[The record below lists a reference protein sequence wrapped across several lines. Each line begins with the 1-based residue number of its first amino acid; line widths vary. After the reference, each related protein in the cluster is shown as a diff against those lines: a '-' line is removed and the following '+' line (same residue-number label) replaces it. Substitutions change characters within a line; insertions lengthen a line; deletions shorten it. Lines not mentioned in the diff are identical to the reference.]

1 MGSDILLFAGIGF
14 MAQLVDGALGM
25 AFGVITNAL
34 LLSFGISPAA
44 ASASVHAAK
53 IAIGGASGLSHLA
66 FRNVDGVLIRRLV
79 VPGVIG
85 GIVGALLLSW
95 VPGEAIRPFVAVYLL
110 LVGVLILRGAWKQR
124 KAEKRSHPR
133 RFTGLGL
140 VGGFLDAV
148 GGGGWGPIVTSTLVA
163 GGMTPRFAIGS
174 VNLAEFFV
182 AVAISAVF
190 FATIGLVHVE
200 TIIGLVLGG
209 VLAAPLGA
217 YLSKRVP
224 GRLLMIAV
232 AGGIILLS
240 AHMIIHALPE
250 LWALS

>member
-14 MAQLVDGALGM
+14 LAQLVDGALGM
-25 AFGVITNAL
+25 AFGVITNTL

-53 IAIGGASGLSHLA
+53 IATNGASGLSHLA
-66 FRNVDGVLIRRLV
+66 FRNVDGALIRQLV
-79 VPGVIG
+79 IPGVVGG
-85 GIVGALLLSW
+85 GIGALLLSW

-110 LVGVLILRGAWKQR
+110 LVGVLILRHAWSR
-124 KAEKRSHPR
+124 RPSGNPSSPR
-133 RFTGLGL
+133 PLAGLGFA
-140 VGGFLDAV
+140 GGFLDAI
-148 GGGGWGPIVTSTLVA
+148 GGGGWGPIVTSTLVV

-182 AVAISAVF
+182 AIAISAVF
-190 FATIGLVHVE
+190 FATIGLVHLE
-200 TIIGLVLGG
+200 IIIGLVLGG

-232 AGGIILLS
+232 AGAIILLS
-240 AHMIIHALPE
+240 VYTIIHPVPVR
-250 LWALS
+250 